1 MAAQDQSIVD
11 LLKTAL
17 SDGQELIRSELVL
30 AKTELRQEMSRIQVG
45 IGAFAGAAVAAIVAL
60 VMMAATVALGISEGL
75 DWPVWAGFG
84 IVTLLTT
91 IAAAA
96 LATIG
101 RRRFS
106 QQHTMPLTVDTL
118 KENAKWIRA
127 RTS

>member
-17 SDGQELIRSELVL
+17 SDGQELVRTELAL
-30 AKTELRQEMSRIQVG
+30 AKTELRQEISRIQIG
-45 IGAFAGAAVAAIVAL
+45 IGAFAGAAGAAIVAL
-60 VMMAATVALGISEGL
+60 MLLAATLAFGISEGL
-75 DWPVWAGFG
+75 GWPVWAGFAT
-84 IVTLLTT
+84 VTLLMM
-91 IAAAA
+91 IVAAV
-96 LATIG
+96 LASVG

-106 QQHTMPLTVDTL
+106 QQQTMPLTVDTL

>member
-17 SDGQELIRSELVL
+17 ADGQELVRSELAL
-30 AKTELRQEMSRIQVG
+30 AKTELRQEISRIQIGV
-45 IGAFAGAAVAAIVAL
+45 GAFAGAAVAAVVAL
-60 VMMAATVALGISEGL
+60 VLLAATLAWGISEGL
-75 DWPVWAGFG
+75 GWPVWAGFATVTVLMM
-84 IVTLLTT
+84 IV
-91 IAAAA
+91 AAV
-96 LATIG
+96 LASVG

-106 QQHTMPLTVDTL
+106 QQQTMPLTVDTL

>member
-17 SDGQELIRSELVL
+17 ADGQELVRTELAL
-30 AKTELRQEMSRIQVG
+30 AKTELRQEISRIQIG
-45 IGAFAGAAVAAIVAL
+45 IGAFAGAAVAAVVAL
-60 VMMAATVALGISEGL
+60 MLLAVTVAWGISEGL

-84 IVTLLTT
+84 IVTLLMM
-91 IAAAA
+91 IVAAV
-96 LATIG
+96 LASIG

-106 QQHTMPLTVDTL
+106 QQQTMPLTVDTL

>member
-17 SDGQELIRSELVL
+17 SDGQELIRSELAL
-30 AKTELRQEMSRIQVG
+30 ARTELRQEISRIKAG
-45 IGAFAGAAVAAIVAL
+45 IGAFAAAAVAAIAAL
-60 VMMAATVALGISEGL
+60 ILLAATVAWGISEGL

-84 IVTLLTT
+84 IVTLLMM

-106 QQHTMPLTVDTL
+106 QQQAMPLTVDTL

>member
-17 SDGQELIRSELVL
+17 ADGQELVRTELSL
-30 AKTELRQEMSRIQVG
+30 AKTELRQEISRIQIG
-45 IGAFAGAAVAAIVAL
+45 IGAFAGAAVAAVVAL
-60 VMMAATVALGISEGL
+60 MLLSATIAGGISEGL
-75 DWPVWAGFG
+75 GWPVWAGFATVTVLMM
-84 IVTLLTT
+84 IV
-91 IAAAA
+91 AAV
-96 LATIG
+96 LASVG

-106 QQHTMPLTVDTL
+106 QQPTMPLTVDTL